1 MILRFGRARA
11 ARTLVVLAGAA
22 ALAGCAT
29 AVPSVEVTRFHV
41 AAPVPRAG
49 SIAVEPQPGPPDDSI
64 EYRTF
69 AGAVGQELQRLGFT
83 DETGLATFRAS
94 DYVALIAYDREVV
107 SVAASMPRR
116 SPVSVGVG
124 GSTGHYGS
132 GMGLGIGIDLSGKPK
147 DTVVT
152 RLSVQ
157 IRRRSDNQPVWE
169 GRAQT
174 SGKVG
179 SPASQAGLAAPK
191 LAAALFGGYPGT
203 SGETITVK

>member
-1 MILRFGRARA
+1 MTLRFGRTVMA
-11 ARTLVVLAGAA
+11 AAGAL

-29 AVPSVEVTRFHV
+29 AVPRVEVTRFHV
-41 AAPVPRAG
+41 AAPVPRTG

-69 AGAVGQELQRLGFT
+69 AGAVAQELQKLGFT

-94 DYVALIAYDREVV
+94 EYVARIGYDREVV
-107 SVAASMPRR
+107 ANSVPGARR

-124 GSTGHYGS
+124 GATGNRGS
-132 GMGLGIGIDLSGKPK
+132 GLGLGIGIDLSKPPK
-147 DTVVT
+147 DDVMTS
-152 RLSVQ
+152 LSVR
-157 IRRRSDNQPVWE
+157 IVRRSDNQAVWE

-174 SGKVG
+174 RAKVG
-179 SPASQAGLAAPK
+179 TPASQAGLTAPK
-191 LAAALFGGYPGT
+191 LASALFGGYPGT